1 MQGTTMGSASS
12 LGQRRSLESEGGRAM
27 RMARKLERQGFS
39 GAAQQMAL
47 AGAQAKLSEPALKT
61 QAYREKAAQM
71 GALAQSQTEAA
82 EEEKRQTLAFLK
94 RAREQGSRELDNGG
108 LTPATATL
116 FGSLYKK

>member
-1 MQGTTMGSASS
+1 
-12 LGQRRSLESEGGRAM
+12 
-27 RMARKLERQGFS
+27 MARKLKRQGYS
-39 GAAQQMAL
+39 KAAEQMAL

-71 GALAQSQTEAA
+71 DALARAQTEKA

>member
-1 MQGTTMGSASS
+1 
-12 LGQRRSLESEGGRAM
+12 M
-27 RMARKLERQGFS
+27 RMARKLERQGF
-39 GAAQQMAL
+39 GKAAEQMAL
-47 AGAQAKLSEPALKT
+47 AAAQVKLSEPALKT

-71 GALAQSQTEAA
+71 DALAQSQAEAA

>member
-1 MQGTTMGSASS
+1 
-12 LGQRRSLESEGGRAM
+12 M

-39 GAAQQMAL
+39 KAAEQMAL